1 VNAQTGALQ
10 NKEAWLASITNRTL
24 SFDLVESSELKAR
37 ANNDLGLV
45 TGVVHL
51 KGRDAQA
58 QPLDYSLRF
67 TMTFVSWRVVGTEM
81 GGCAFGKKVI
91 YIRRSTENR
100 LSQNRG
106 ITKTNSDERLGPIG
120 RQLRGLVLEFF
131 AQFHWDWR

>member
-1 VNAQTGALQ
+1 MIVLLKGVELGKDESVFVQRTRDASWFERNLADDFTFVNAQTGALQ

-67 TMTFVSWRVVGTEM
+67 TMTFVSWRVVATEM
-81 GGCAFGKKVI
+81 GGCGF
-91 YIRRSTENR
+91 R
-100 LSQNRG
+100 
-106 ITKTNSDERLGPIG
+106 
-120 RQLRGLVLEFF
+120 
-131 AQFHWDWR
+131 